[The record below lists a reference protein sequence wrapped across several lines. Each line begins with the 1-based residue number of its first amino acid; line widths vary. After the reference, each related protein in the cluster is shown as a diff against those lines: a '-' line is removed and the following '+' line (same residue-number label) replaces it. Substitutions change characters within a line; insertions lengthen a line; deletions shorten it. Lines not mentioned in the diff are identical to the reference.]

1 MTATARPRRA
11 RAAALGPGGLAD
23 LRPVLDELLEST
35 GADEATL
42 IVLVERAVAETY
54 SRLCPEQPPVLARFD
69 LGAGTI
75 SLERLD
81 EAGALVEVPLPADV
95 VRQSGQAVKA
105 AVAGLLRDHE
115 RGRVLREG
123 SARRGELVD
132 AIVERQEGA
141 VWHLRVNGMEAVL
154 RPEEQ
159 IPGEALERNRHL
171 KVFALDARRRGRDAV
186 IEVSRSHPNL
196 LRRLLEQEVP
206 EMSTGQ
212 VVVRALVR
220 QPGRRSKVAV
230 EAPLGGVDPEGAC
243 IGPRGVRIRAV
254 VSELGDEQVHV
265 VGWSEDPAVYVAR
278 AVGPAAVLGVELDH
292 ETRTAHVTVPEQ
304 QLSLAIGRAGENA
317 WLAARLTGWRIDI
330 RGDGG
335 A

>member
-1 MTATARPRRA
+1 MGTV
-11 RAAALGPGGLAD
+11 D
-23 LRPVLDELLEST
+23 LRPMLDELLQAT
-35 GADEATL
+35 GADERT
-42 IVLVERAVAETY
+42 LVELVEKAVADTY
-54 SRLCPEQPPVLARFD
+54 ARLCPDAHGVVAHFD
-69 LGAGTI
+69 MGGRTI
-75 SLERLD
+75 SLARTD
-81 EAGALVEVPLPADV
+81 ETGAAVPVPLPADV
-95 VRQSGQAVKA
+95 VRQSGQAVRA
-105 AVAGLLRDHE
+105 AVAGLLRDQE

-132 AIVERQEGA
+132 AIVERQDGA
-141 VWHLRVNGMEAVL
+141 VWYLRVNGMEAVL

-159 IPGEALERNRHL
+159 IPGEVLERNRHL

-186 IEVSRSHPNL
+186 IDVSRSHPNL

-220 QPGRRSKVAV
+220 EPGRRSKVAV
-230 EAPLGGVDPEGAC
+230 EAPVGGIDPEGAC

-265 VGWSEDPAVYVAR
+265 VGWSDDPATYIAR

-304 QLSLAIGRAGENA
+304 QLSLAIGRGGENA
-317 WLAARLTGWRIDI
+317 RLAHRLTGWRIDI

-335 A
+335 SAS